1 MVQKYVIT
9 IQKPSD
15 ESLRITTKAPSGAH
29 GKLEDFRLMHWC
41 AEQMT
46 AEYKRNS
53 AEEPTDQNRGNLL
66 SEPRKTYEN
75 GGIRMTTQ
83 EIKRLA
89 ELKRRIFN
97 LSQEEQKEYL
107 VLRNVQHKTLESLG
121 YEMKWDKENLIFHY
135 MKTEALPC

>member
-1 MVQKYVIT
+1 
-9 IQKPSD
+9 
-15 ESLRITTKAPSGAH
+15 
-29 GKLEDFRLMHWC
+29 MHWC
-41 AEQMT
+41 AEQMI

-66 SEPRKTYEN
+66 GEPRKTYEN

-83 EIKRLA
+83 EIRRFA
-89 ELKRRIFN
+89 ESISRVLN

-121 YEMKWDKENLIFHY
+121 YEMKWDRENLRFY
-135 MKTEALPC
+135 YGETGNYKC